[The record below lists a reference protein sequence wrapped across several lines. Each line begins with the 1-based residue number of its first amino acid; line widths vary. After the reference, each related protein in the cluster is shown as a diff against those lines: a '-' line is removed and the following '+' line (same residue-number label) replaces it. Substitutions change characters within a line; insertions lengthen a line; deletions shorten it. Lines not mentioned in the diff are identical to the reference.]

1 MFLKAVR
8 ITGCLLFLGISK
20 IQKQNYLYQ
29 KNCYEREVQFVF
41 K

>member
-8 ITGCLLFLGISK
+8 IAGCLLFLDIPK

-29 KNCYEREVQFVF
+29 KN
-41 K
+41 